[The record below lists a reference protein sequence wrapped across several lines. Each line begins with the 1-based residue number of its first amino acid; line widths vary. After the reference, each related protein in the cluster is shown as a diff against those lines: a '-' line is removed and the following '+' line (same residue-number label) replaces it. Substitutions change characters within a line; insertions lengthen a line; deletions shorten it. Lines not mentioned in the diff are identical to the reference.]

1 MVVMKKTHKNPKNSG
16 FTLIEL
22 LVVISIIGILMG
34 IIGPKVFDLLSGS
47 KGTKTQA
54 VFKSWVTQIYQYKQH
69 YKYFPPFLL
78 EEGEGVPANLSED
91 EKHDAF
97 IASLQGKSWNADNF
111 TWESLSG
118 DLLEQN
124 RKSKEFHSFSEDE
137 FGNIDTLNEANNGK
151 YLSDAWGGRNIY
163 IVVDQNGDGLIKLN
177 DSALSLIVEALKND
191 YDPSD
196 VDQAKDKLRTIRD
209 QVGIFVIQDP
219 TGETHTENVFS
230 WDIQKYLGEN

>member
-1 MVVMKKTHKNPKNSG
+1 M
-16 FTLIEL
+16 
-22 LVVISIIGILMG
+22 
-34 IIGPKVFDLLSGS
+34 
-47 KGTKTQA
+47 
-54 VFKSWVTQIYQYKQH
+54 
-69 YKYFPPFLL
+69 
-78 EEGEGVPANLSED
+78 
-91 EKHDAF
+91 
-97 IASLQGKSWNADNF
+97 
-111 TWESLSG
+111 
-118 DLLEQN
+118 
-124 RKSKEFHSFSEDE
+124 
-137 FGNIDTLNEANNGK
+137 GNIFPMRG
-151 YLSDAWGGRNIY
+151 GGRNIY